1 MKTLQTYHVLSFFLL
16 VFVVQV
22 LQASRKDA
30 SAQEVEM
37 KMREEMEM
45 KMSQADEQYRA
56 DLLAQEKKFKMQAK
70 KNKEEFRK
78 LLNENGVN
86 DQVCGFTL
94 SDKNDKV
101 FFGWYSLL
109 ISKVSLQMLLKESRI
124 LLSNC
129 LLELEE
135 VILGKHP

>member
-1 MKTLQTYHVLSFFLL
+1 M
-16 VFVVQV
+16 FVVQV

-101 FFGWYSLL
+101 FF
-109 ISKVSLQMLLKESRI
+109 
-124 LLSNC
+124 
-129 LLELEE
+129 
-135 VILGKHP
+135 LGGIHF

>member
-86 DQVCGFTL
+86 DQVCGFIL

-101 FFGWYSLL
+101 FFWVVFTFNFIGFFADAS
-109 ISKVSLQMLLKESRI
+109 
-124 LLSNC
+124 
-129 LLELEE
+129 
-135 VILGKHP
+135 